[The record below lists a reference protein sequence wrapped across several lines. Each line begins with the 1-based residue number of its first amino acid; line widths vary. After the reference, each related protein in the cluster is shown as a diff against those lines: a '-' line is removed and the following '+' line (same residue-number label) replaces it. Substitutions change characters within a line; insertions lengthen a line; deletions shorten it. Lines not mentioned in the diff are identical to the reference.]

1 MTAVGVLVPVKAFA
15 DAKVRLAPALNPAE
29 RAQLARTM
37 AAGVV
42 AAAGDLPVW
51 VVCDDEAVAAWARNV
66 GAEVLW
72 MPGRGLNRAVTEGVA
87 TLGKHGLERVVVCHA
102 DLPRA
107 VHLDHLSPQEP
118 DALRTV
124 VMVPDRHRD
133 GTNVLSLPTG
143 TGFRFSYGPGSFH
156 RHEAEAV
163 RHELAV
169 VVLDDPDLA
178 WDVDL
183 PADLGTGG
191 VPT

>member
-1 MTAVGVLVPVKAFA
+1 MAAVGVLVPVKAFA
-15 DAKVRLAPALNPAE
+15 DAKVRLAPALNPHE
-29 RAQLARTM
+29 RATLARTM

-51 VVCDDEAVAAWARNV
+51 VVCDDEAVADWARTN

-72 MPGRGLNRAVTEGVA
+72 MPGRGLNRAVTEGVSA
-87 TLGKHGLERVVVCHA
+87 LGRHGMERVVVCHA

-107 VHLDHLSPQEP
+107 VRLDHLCPEGP
-118 DALRTV
+118 DAPSTV
-124 VMVPDRHRD
+124 IMVPDRHRD

-143 TGFRFSYGPGSFH
+143 TGFRFSYGPGSFP
-156 RHEAEAV
+156 RHDTEAR
-163 RHELAV
+163 RHGLV
-169 VVLDDPDLA
+169 VVTLDDPDLA

-191 VPT
+191 PPT